1 MNAKDADGDGDFQTL
16 SNSLPENASPERD
29 ESEVEASAR
38 LIRSRRSVDYVA
50 ATTGTVFGAIAGAA
64 VFGFLLRQ
72 GIYAMVIPGTL
83 IGLGCGGFA
92 KGRSTG
98 LGISAAVIAFVVSL
112 GLEWHF
118 RPFVLDDSLSYFL
131 SHLRDLTTMTW
142 ITVSLGTFAAFWFGR
157 GR

>member
-1 MNAKDADGDGDFQTL
+1 MNAEDSDGDFPAVP
-16 SNSLPENASPERD
+16 SSLPEDVSPEHD
-29 ESEVEASAR
+29 ESEDEASAR
-38 LIRSRRSVDYVA
+38 ASRSRRSVDYVA
-50 ATTGTVFGAIAGAA
+50 ATTGTVFGTIAGAA

-98 LGISAAVIAFVVSL
+98 LGISAAIIAFVVSL

-118 RPFVLDDSLSYFL
+118 RPFVVDDSLPYFL
-131 SHLRDLTTMTW
+131 SHLRDLTTITW